1 MPGEPRSP
9 DTRLDWSRWDEI
21 DQLFEQVLDQPA
33 ERRQQ
38 FLDDA
43 TSDPRLKA
51 AVRQLLDASG
61 STGSFSS
68 ILSGDHV
75 ISALEEAAEESLPA
89 AIGPFRVVRQIGRGG
104 MGTVLLAERAGSDFH
119 QVVAIKLLRRG
130 LDTDD
135 LLRRF
140 RAERRILAALNHP
153 HIAKLVDGGSTPDGR
168 PWLAME
174 YVDGT
179 PLPEYCSARNLAP
192 RERVHLA
199 RSVALAVQEAHRNL
213 VIHRD
218 IKPSNVLV
226 TADGVPKLLDFG
238 IAKLIDDDTGDSDAP
253 ETRTGLRLLTP
264 RYAAPEQRRAERVS
278 TATDVFQLGVLLVE
292 TMTGSRPDAESL
304 AGTVPAGLPGDLAR
318 IAAMALRDDQARR
331 YASAAAFVDDL
342 DRWLDGRP
350 VSARPDSMAYRT
362 RKFLQRHR
370 WVAPAAALALVLGAG
385 WLATTLDHARE
396 LARERDA
403 AQAEAF
409 RADEARNE
417 AVLAQEAADR
427 ERDLAVLA
435 LARADSLQHLAEEQ
449 RDRAGAALTQAELEI
464 ERTRQVTEFLAGL
477 FRAGDISQEARADT
491 LSARTL
497 LVRGAARVR
506 TELADQPEVLAP
518 LLTTLG
524 EIALRLGLSE
534 ASALWSDA
542 IAVQRQVYG
551 PEDPRV
557 AVALLQQARTH
568 LALRGF
574 HEAAPLLAEAIQ
586 IWRATPLA
594 SPDTL
599 ASMLYNHAVTIY
611 ELGDP
616 GGAEAAL
623 QEAVAIHDRSGRR
636 GSPARLSAQSRLAL
650 MAQRQDRPQ
659 EALEIYEEV
668 LQAQRAAPDTPPI
681 TLAATLNNMASLL
694 RTTGRG
700 EDAERFY
707 REAYELQLAHGDP
720 TDRNTNVAANNY
732 AGHLVRLGRNEEAA
746 EVLAAEIAR
755 HREHFPPDHWR
766 IGTVTGALAVHLQNL
781 GRHPEAEPL
790 RQEQVAVYDAA
801 LGADHS
807 WTLQARVRLGQLLAT
822 LGQPDAAEAHLLAVD
837 SLAQAVRDP
846 ENATATR
853 AMVRAALV
861 RLYEALGR
869 AEDAARFRTET
880 PGG

>member
-1 MPGEPRSP
+1 MSGEPRPP
-9 DTRLDWSRWDEI
+9 DAPLDWSRWDEI
-21 DQLFEQVLDQPA
+21 DQLFQQVLDQPA
-33 ERRQQ
+33 ERQQQ

-43 TSDPRLKA
+43 THDPRLKA
-51 AVRQLLDASG
+51 TVRQLLDASG
-61 STGSFSS
+61 STGSFST
-68 ILSGDHV
+68 ILSGDQV
-75 ISALEEAAEESLPA
+75 LSALEEAAEESLPVTV
-89 AIGPFRVVRQIGRGG
+89 GPFRVIRQIGRGG
-104 MGTVLLAERAGSDFH
+104 MGTVVVAERAGSDFR

-130 LDTDD
+130 LDTED

-140 RAERRILAALNHP
+140 RAERRILASLNHP

-179 PLPEYCSARNLAP
+179 PLPEYCSAHGRSP
-192 RERVHLA
+192 RERVRLV
-199 RSVALAVQEAHRNL
+199 RSVVLAVQEAHRNL

-218 IKPSNVLV
+218 LKPSNVLV

-238 IAKLIDDDTGDSDAP
+238 IAKVIEDDTGDSGEP
-253 ETRTGLRLLTP
+253 QTRTGLRLLTP

-318 IAAMALRDDQARR
+318 IAAMALRDDPARR
-331 YASAAAFVDDL
+331 YTSAGALVDDL

-350 VSARPDSMAYRT
+350 VSARPDSVAYRT

-403 AQAEAF
+403 AQAEAL
-409 RADEARNE
+409 RADEARDE
-417 AVLAQEAADR
+417 AVLAQAAADR
-427 ERDLAVLA
+427 ERDLAVTA

-477 FRAGDISQEARADT
+477 FRAGDISQETRADT

-497 LVRGAARVR
+497 LVRGATRVR

-524 EIALRLGLSE
+524 EISLRLGLDE
-534 ASALWSDA
+534 APELWSDA
-542 IAVQRQVYG
+542 LALQRQMYG

-557 AVALLQQARTH
+557 AIALLQQARTH
-568 LALRGF
+568 LAMRGF
-574 HEAAPLLAEAIQ
+574 HEAAPKLTEAIQ
-586 IWRATPLA
+586 IWRATPGA

-599 ASMLYNHAVTIY
+599 ASMLYNHAVTTQHF
-611 ELGDP
+611 GDP
-616 GGAEAAL
+616 KGAEAAL
-623 QEAVAIHDRSGRR
+623 REVVAIYDRSGRR

-650 MAQRQDRPQ
+650 MIQLQDRPQ
-659 EALEIYEEV
+659 EALAVFEEV
-668 LQAQRAAPDTPPI
+668 LRAQRAAPDTPPL
-681 TLAATLNNMASLL
+681 TLGATLNNMTSLL
-694 RTTGRG
+694 RSTGRA
-700 EDAERFY
+700 EEAERFY
-707 REAYELQLAHGDP
+707 REAYELQLEHGDP
-720 TDRNTNVAANNY
+720 TDRNTNVTANNY
-732 AGHLVRLGRNEEAA
+732 AGHLARLGRNEEAA
-746 EVLAAEIAR
+746 DVLAAEIAR

-766 IGTVTGALAVHLQNL
+766 MGTVTGTLAVHLERI
-781 GRHPEAEPL
+781 GRHQEAAPL
-790 RQEQVAVYDAA
+790 REEQVAVYVAA
-801 LGADHS
+801 FGADHS
-807 WTLQARVRLGQLLAT
+807 MALQARVRLGQLLAT
-822 LGQPDAAEAHLLAVD
+822 LGQSDAAEAHLLAVD
-837 SLAQAVRDP
+837 SLAQTVRDA
-846 ENATATR
+846 ENATATQ

-880 PGG
+880 PGR